1 MPLLHVAL
9 QEGFGDEPVLATVN
23 GHEQFRKDHVRTRTQ
38 IGLADS
44 FELTLPAGPVEIAV
58 TARGATHRITASL
71 SADLYVGVSI
81 TRDGQIVDKQ
91 STHAF
96 GYV

>member
-1 MPLLHVAL
+1 MPLLHVDL
-9 QEGFGDEPVLATVN
+9 QDGFSDEPVLVTVN

-44 FELTLPAGPVEIAV
+44 FELTLPDGPVQIEVI
-58 TARGATHRITASL
+58 ARGATHRITAPL
-71 SADLYVGVSI
+71 STDLYVGVSI